1 MTNSLFEAVVHATR
15 VLTKYGLTVE
25 ELAAV
30 VEQNDMSDAEV
41 LAVSKVFDCLL
52 TKQEISTVNFMLRT
66 SRLPM
71 KVPKTFDNFDFSRI
85 TGKNVERLRS
95 LPTLSALYARKN
107 LRFLYKGIII
117 KHNKTEP
124 TYTKTSLFLCEKR
137 RFFMGRTEKGGK
149 VF

>member
-71 KVPKTFDNFDFSRI
+71 KVPKTLTTLISAA
-85 TGKNVERLRS
+85 S
-95 LPTLSALYARKN
+95 LARMWSGCAAFPRYPHFMPAKTLPLLADPVRARPT
-107 LRFLYKGIII
+107 
-117 KHNKTEP
+117 
-124 TYTKTSLFLCEKR
+124 
-137 RFFMGRTEKGGK
+137 
-149 VF
+149 

>member
-66 SRLPM
+66 SRLTHPAGQHH
-71 KVPKTFDNFDFSRI
+71 P
-85 TGKNVERLRS
+85 
-95 LPTLSALYARKN
+95 ARHAPHPPPPQEGAPD
-107 LRFLYKGIII
+107 Y
-117 KHNKTEP
+117 
-124 TYTKTSLFLCEKR
+124 
-137 RFFMGRTEKGGK
+137 
-149 VF
+149 

>member
-95 LPTLSALYARKN
+95 LPTLSALYAQKPR
-107 LRFLYKGIII
+107 LYWPARYGQD
-117 KHNKTEP
+117 P
-124 TYTKTSLFLCEKR
+124 LSSGFWACLL
-137 RFFMGRTEKGGK
+137 
-149 VF
+149 

>member
-95 LPTLSALYARKN
+95 FPRYPHFMPAKTLPLLADPVRAR
-107 LRFLYKGIII
+107 
-117 KHNKTEP
+117 P
-124 TYTKTSLFLCEKR
+124 T
-137 RFFMGRTEKGGK
+137 
-149 VF
+149 

>member
-107 LRFLYKGIII
+107 LAFIGRPGQPSQPVKR
-117 KHNKTEP
+117 
-124 TYTKTSLFLCEKR
+124 YTRVS
-137 RFFMGRTEKGGK
+137 
-149 VF
+149 

>member
-95 LPTLSALYARKN
+95 LPTLSALYARK
-107 LRFLYKGIII
+107 
-117 KHNKTEP
+117 TEP
-124 TYTKTSLFLCEKR
+124 CLYWPTRYGQDPLSSGFWACLL
-137 RFFMGRTEKGGK
+137 
-149 VF
+149 